1 MSYLGIQRDRRNLAV
16 PHFQHASRRQS
27 VQDGPLKIGI
37 FSLCA
42 TWRRSEYLP
51 PIYVTCLR
59 LETQRPETTKDSIGT
74 RQTVSHQ
81 AARAYLGDSRVSLSK
96 VVGGSLTFWK
106 RVTETSRGGG
116 GGTAMNG
123 LANGEDTRVW
133 LASAAD
139 ADDEGAYAT
148 VFSLDNQ
155 AGHEA

>member
-1 MSYLGIQRDRRNLAV
+1 MSYLGIQRDRRNLAG
-16 PHFQHASRRQS
+16 PHFQHTSRSQS

-81 AARAYLGDSRVSLSK
+81 AARASLGDSRVSMSK
-96 VVGGSLTFWK
+96 VVGGSLTLWK
-106 RVTETSRGGG
+106 RHGNVEGRG
-116 GGTAMNG
+116 TTTNG
-123 LANGEDTRVW
+123 LANREDTGVW

-148 VFSLDNQ
+148 VFSLDDQ